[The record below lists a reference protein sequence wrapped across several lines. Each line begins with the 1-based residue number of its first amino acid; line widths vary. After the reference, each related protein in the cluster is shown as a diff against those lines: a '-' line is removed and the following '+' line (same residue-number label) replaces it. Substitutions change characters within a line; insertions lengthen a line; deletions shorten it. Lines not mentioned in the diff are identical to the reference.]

1 MCKLRLL
8 QYHSKIPLLMSELF
22 LLYFWTEYPM
32 RSLKLRTL
40 CGSRGTWKLLF
51 FVWDTAFLC
60 DPIHLF
66 KRHFELLVA
75 SLRLEMQKPIAIK
88 SHKTNSSCESQLQRE
103 LLAYE
108 SMEGITFVTYQFTHI
123 VTRTLHE

>member
-1 MCKLRLL
+1 VAVEALE
-8 QYHSKIPLLMSELF
+8 SFFS
-22 LLYFWTEYPM
+22 LY
-32 RSLKLRTL
+32 
-40 CGSRGTWKLLF
+40 GTPHFCVTQSTYL
-51 FVWDTAFLC
+51 
-60 DPIHLF
+60 

-123 VTRTLHE
+123 FTLTLHGYTQISFQQKFTLKLFNQNFNFHPK